1 MGAQSTSSKPGD
13 HPMPSRLRIL
23 LPVLALALTVAA
35 CGGAA
40 SSTPGASAQPPATT
54 PAASA
59 SAEASSAPGTS
70 SAPAAICA
78 DATAFRASVTAL
90 TTIKLLDVG
99 TSGVQAAL
107 ADVKT
112 SAEALLVSG
121 KDMVAQPVA
130 NLMAAVTALQATLTG
145 LGDQPSL
152 GASAVAIKTAVA
164 GIKTAADDVVTALN
178 TTCPATQG

>member
-1 MGAQSTSSKPGD
+1 MST
-13 HPMPSRLRIL
+13 RLRLL

-40 SSTPGASAQPPATT
+40 TSTPGASAQPPATT

-59 SAEASSAPGTS
+59 SAEASAAPGASPT
-70 SAPAAICA
+70 PAAICA
-78 DATAFRASVTAL
+78 DATAFRASITAL
-90 TTIKLLDVG
+90 TNIKLLEVG

-107 ADVKT
+107 ADVKS
-112 SAEALLVSG
+112 SAEALLISG
-121 KDMVAQPVA
+121 KDLVAQPVA

-164 GIKTAADDVVTALN
+164 GIKTAADEVVAALN
-178 TTCPATQG
+178 TTCPAARS